1 MSRQLEARR
10 RWALFDTL
18 PLPDGRVDLNLRTG
32 YSSGPHC
39 LELDR
44 PPLGHQWPCYSPSHP
59 GLPEALPSA
68 SGWCVWTASLHRMP
82 RACPVIIVQRT
93 TLHLSLDP
101 TSRGLTKTNLLLP
114 RSAEAPLTSSTA
126 RSPAGLAE
134 MATAET
140 GRWLPPASAGH
151 IMTCRKEGRQWAV
164 VEGNIVLPLSVFPTS
179 WRIPRTRAVGESAEP
194 LRPPETVEPHV

>member
-1 MSRQLEARR
+1 MVELTWTWGQA
-10 RWALFDTL
+10 TL
-18 PLPDGRVDLNLRTG
+18 QVPTAWSSTG
-32 YSSGPHC
+32 HPWGTSGPATPPPTPAFQK
-39 LELDR
+39 LSPLRQADASELQACTR
-44 PPLGHQWPCYSPSHP
+44 CP
-59 GLPEALPSA
+59 G
-68 SGWCVWTASLHRMP
+68 
-82 RACPVIIVQRT
+82 QT

-140 GRWLPPASAGH
+140 GRWLPPASAVH

-164 VEGNIVLPLSVFPTS
+164 VERNIVLPLSVFPTS

-194 LRPPETVEPHV
+194 LRPPEPVEPHV